1 MARPRSDIRPR
12 LLEAA
17 RERFLMDGVDGASL
31 RAIARA
37 AKTSLGMVHYY
48 FGNKEEL
55 YFAVVEETYAEL
67 LSAMKQAVEGATN
80 LSERIQRVSM
90 RIAEASEIELDIL
103 RIVLRESLASTDRR
117 ARLLARFRRGHL
129 ALVLGLIE
137 EGAAHGEV
145 RRDVPGPALVPMVLA
160 VTLLPQLIKRLAG
173 ETWPFAVSLGT
184 PAAIAAL
191 SAEVLLHGIAAPVDA
206 EADSDD

>member
-12 LLEAA
+12 LLESA
-17 RERFLMDGVDGASL
+17 RARFLADGVDGASL

-55 YFAVVEETYAEL
+55 FFAVVEETYAEL
-67 LSAMKQAVEGATN
+67 LSGMKQAVEGATT
-80 LSERIQRVSM
+80 LPERIERVSM
-90 RIAEASEIELDIL
+90 RIAEASDTELDIL
-103 RIVLRESLASTDRR
+103 RIVLRESLASSDRR
-117 ARLLARFRRGHL
+117 TRLMARFRRGHL

-137 EGAAHGEV
+137 EGASQGEV
-145 RRDVPGPALVPMVLA
+145 RRDVPSPALVPMVLA

-173 ETWPFAVSLGT
+173 PAWPFAASLGDART
-184 PAAIAAL
+184 IARL
-191 SAEVLLHGIAAPVDA
+191 SADVLLHGIAVATPPKD
-206 EADSDD
+206 E

>member
-12 LLEAA
+12 LIEAA
-17 RERFLMDGVDGASL
+17 RTRFLHDGVDGASL

-55 YFAVVEETYAEL
+55 FFAVVEETYAEL
-67 LSAMKQAVEGATN
+67 LLALKQAVEGASS
-80 LSERIQRVSM
+80 LPERVQVVSL
-90 RIAEASEIELDIL
+90 RIAEASDTELDIL
-103 RIVLRESLASTDRR
+103 RIVLRETLASSDRR
-117 ARLLARFRRGHL
+117 ARLMARFRRGHL
-129 ALVLGLIE
+129 ALVLSLIE

-160 VTLLPQLIKRLAG
+160 VTLLPQLIRRLAG
-173 ETWPFAVSLGT
+173 DAWPFLTSLGT
-184 PAAIAAL
+184 PEAIAAL
-191 SAEVLLHGIAAPVDA
+191 SANVLMHGIHGEGV
-206 EADSDD
+206 ADE